1 MSKVF
6 VNKKTSSM
14 FYLDDGSSPFDIPG
28 DSCQI
33 ELDSTA
39 TLSPNESPR
48 SAASLEKSWEI
59 LHRNRNRP
67 LNTDMIPNFSHM
79 SLMEIESGR
88 PEVST
93 VGKRASSVVCNIKV
107 EKPLSGYL
115 LKMGNNG
122 WIKLR
127 KERFFKYNP
136 DTGKLSYYRNSSEH
150 IPLGTIPI
158 SQATFT
164 YNVDQI
170 EKCQFQINIANRTY
184 DLQAKNEHEMMMWLK
199 QLQLKRKEYIS
210 QENDILTESSK
221 FAAEENNSPNN
232 INNFVPNPDPLKEP
246 LKRNRGHSHSSHE
259 FSLASAYDE
268 NPTGLWNKLKPS
280 AAKAATIQRVNS
292 SQFSSAFSKKDGSAQ
307 GPCDKCQEQQKKISC
322 QQGDIELLTQQ
333 LADKCEVIKI
343 LQNGLRT
350 LDIQKRTIS
359 TAMEYMSTDVSGRR
373 KPSRCVDEGK
383 AELSQRLQDLNREIE
398 TLNEEKSST
407 EKDNQGL
414 RDELHRLEE
423 ILQAKENVVL
433 SLARE
438 IYSLE
443 HTGESPPV
451 DIVLLNREPTLQER
465 MLEAKKQI
473 NAYKTNTEFMK
484 QEVDDLLSL
493 HKQKEENLDLLR
505 DQYSNLE
512 AEHDKLKGKYL
523 ILLKELN
530 KPTASNFL
538 DSELL
543 NDMLREALNE
553 TRFRTATISLNDHL
567 NFQEYDPYGFAYFDF
582 DMTSEQKES
591 LIKSYLKTLHDNKL
605 EESQH
610 AEKWNAYVHRTGRRE
625 NFPATKELKDLIRFG
640 IPQTFRKELWK
651 SMIHKHVL
659 KTQIDI
665 DESYYKNLLE
675 LSQGQTAAIK
685 QVQLDLLRTLP
696 NNKHFK
702 REDSG
707 GIKKLNR
714 VLLAFSYHNPRIGY
728 CQGINRIAAILL
740 LLLDEFD
747 AFLGMV
753 AILDVIMPQDYYTN
767 RLVDSQA
774 DQRVFNDLLSE
785 KLPRLSNYLQK
796 ENLDISLIT
805 FNWFFTVFVDGFPPD
820 LMFRIW
826 DCFLSEGCKIL
837 FRYSLAFFKMHE
849 DKLLLF
855 QPACYFKLVKE
866 LSESTFDSR
875 RLCYIAFYELNPLST
890 RDINRKRGF
899 HQFEV
904 KHEIRE
910 MDDRRE
916 SAMRALKERES
927 VVVRMSELE
936 NGEEIY
942 NSD

>member
-1 MSKVF
+1 MSKV
-6 VNKKTSSM
+6 VSNKKTSCM
-14 FYLDDGSSPFDIPG
+14 FYLEDAPSPFDIPG
-28 DSCQI
+28 DTCKL
-33 ELDSTA
+33 ELDSTS

-48 SAASLEKSWEI
+48 SAASLEQSWEI
-59 LHRNRNRP
+59 LHRNRNKS
-67 LNTDMIPNFSHM
+67 LNADMIPNFNHM
-79 SLMEIESGR
+79 SLTEIESGR

-93 VGKRASSVVCNIKV
+93 VGKRLSSVISNKV
-107 EKPLSGYL
+107 EKPLCGYL

-127 KERFFKYNP
+127 KERFFSYKP
-136 DTGKLSYYRNSSEH
+136 DTGKLCYFRSACDH
-150 IPLGTIPI
+150 IPLGSIPI

-184 DLQAKNEHEMMMWLK
+184 DLQAKNEQEMIYWLK

-210 QENDILTESSK
+210 LENDILTESCK
-221 FAAEENNSPNN
+221 IAAEENPSPNKAN
-232 INNFVPNPDPLKEP
+232 LCLLDPEIPNDSI
-246 LKRNRGHSHSSHE
+246 KRNRVHSHSSHD
-259 FSLASAYDE
+259 FSMPPGYDDNSA
-268 NPTGLWNKLKPS
+268 GLWNKLRPS
-280 AAKAATIQRVNS
+280 GSKAATIQRFNS
-292 SQFSSAFSKKDGSAQ
+292 GQFISGFSKKDGSAQ
-307 GPCDKCQEQQKKISC
+307 GSCEKCQEQQKKISC

-333 LADKCEVIKI
+333 LADKCEVVKS
-343 LQNGLRT
+343 LQNGMRT
-350 LDIQKRTIS
+350 LDVQKRSITS
-359 TAMEYMSTDVSGRR
+359 AMEYLSTEVSGRKR
-373 KPSRCVDEGK
+373 PSRGLEENRE
-383 AELSQRLQDLNREIE
+383 ELSRRLQDLNKECE
-398 TLNEEKSST
+398 TLNEEKCTT
-407 EKDNQGL
+407 ERENQSL
-414 RDELHRLEE
+414 RDELHRMEE
-423 ILQAKENVVL
+423 IMQAKENVVL
-433 SLARE
+433 SLTKE

-443 HTGESPPV
+443 HTGERPPQ
-451 DIVLLNREPTLQER
+451 DAVLLNREPTLQER
-465 MLEAKKQI
+465 LHESKKQV
-473 NAYKTNTEFMK
+473 NAYKTNTDFMK

-493 HKQKEENLDLLR
+493 QKQKEENLDLLR

-512 AEHDKLKGKYL
+512 AEHEKLKGKYL

-543 NDMLREALNE
+543 NNMLREALNE
-553 TRFRTATISLNDHL
+553 NRLRTATLSLNDHL

-582 DMTSEQKES
+582 DMTPEQKEA

-605 EESQH
+605 DESQH
-610 AEKWNAYVHRTGRRE
+610 SEKWNAYVHRTGRRE
-625 NFPATKELKDLIRFG
+625 NFPASKELKDLTRFG
-640 IPQTFRKELWK
+640 IPQSFRKELWK
-651 SMIHKHVL
+651 SMIKKHVL

-665 DESYYKNLLE
+665 DEAYYKNLLE

-702 REDSG
+702 REDSEG
-707 GIKKLNR
+707 VKKLNR

-740 LLLDEFD
+740 LLLDEYD

-753 AILDVIMPQDYYTN
+753 AIIDVIMPQDYYTN
-767 RLVDSQA
+767 KLLDSQA

-785 KLPRLSNYLQK
+785 KLPRLYGYLQK

-837 FRYSLAFFKMHE
+837 FRFSLAFFKMYE

-855 QPACYFKLVKE
+855 QPASYFKLVKE

-875 RLCYIAFYELNPLST
+875 RLCHIAFYELNPLAT
-890 RDINRKRGF
+890 RDISRKRQF
-899 HQFEV
+899 HQMEV

-910 MDDRRE
+910 MDERRE

-927 VVVRMSELE
+927 MVVVRMSELD

>member
-1 MSKVF
+1 MSKVI
-6 VNKKTSSM
+6 VNKKNSM
-14 FYLDDGSSPFDIPG
+14 FYLEDATSPFDIPG
-28 DSCQI
+28 DTTCKIQ
-33 ELDSTA
+33 LDSTP
-39 TLSPNESPR
+39 TLHPSCESSPS
-48 SAASLEKSWEI
+48 SGASLEQSWEI
-59 LHRNRNRP
+59 LHRNRARP
-67 LNTDMIPNFSHM
+67 LNADMIPNFSHM
-79 SLMEIESGR
+79 SLMELESGR

-93 VGKRASSVVCNIKV
+93 VGKRLSSVVTNKV

-136 DTGKLSYYRNSSEH
+136 DTGKLCYFRNACDH
-150 IPLGTIPI
+150 IPLGSIPV

-164 YNVDQI
+164 YNVEQL
-170 EKCQFQINIANRTY
+170 EKCQFQINIANRVY
-184 DLQAKNEHEMMMWLK
+184 DLQAKNEQEMLYWLK
-199 QLQLKRKEYIS
+199 QLQSKRKEYIS
-210 QENDILTESSK
+210 QENDILTESLK
-221 FAAEENNSPNN
+221 ITAEEHDTPNK
-232 INNFVPNPDPLKEP
+232 PNVFLLDIDNPKEP
-246 LKRNRGHSHSSHE
+246 IKRNRGHSHSSHD
-259 FSLASAYDE
+259 FSMASTYDDSS
-268 NPTGLWNKLKPS
+268 TGIWNKLKPS
-280 AAKAATIQRVNS
+280 VSKAATIQRLN
-292 SQFSSAFSKKDGSAQ
+292 SAQ
-307 GPCDKCQEQQKKISC
+307 LLSRKDASAHGSCDKCQERDKKLSR

-333 LADKCEVIKI
+333 LADKCEVVKC
-343 LQNGLRT
+343 LQNGMRT
-350 LDIQKRTIS
+350 LDVQKRTITS
-359 TAMEYMSTDVSGRR
+359 AMEVMSTEVSGWK
-373 KPSRCVDEGK
+373 KPPRGSEQGK
-383 AELSQRLQDLNREIE
+383 AELSQRLQDLLKEIE
-398 TLNEEKSST
+398 TLNEEKSVT
-407 EKDNQGL
+407 EKENHNL
-414 RDELHRLEE
+414 RDELQTLEE
-423 ILQAKENVVL
+423 ILQVKESVVL
-433 SLARE
+433 SLTKE

-443 HTGESPPV
+443 HTGEAPPR
-451 DIVLLNREPTLQER
+451 DTVLLNHEPTLQER
-465 MLEAKKQI
+465 LHESKKQI
-473 NAYKTNTEFMK
+473 NSYRTNTEFMK

-493 HKQKEENLDLLR
+493 QKQKEENLDLLR

-543 NDMLREALNE
+543 NNMLREALNE
-553 TRFRTATISLNDHL
+553 NRLRTATISLSDHL

-610 AEKWNAYVHRTGRRE
+610 SEKWNTYVHRIGRRE
-625 NFPATKELKDLIRFG
+625 NYPASKELKDLIRFG
-640 IPQTFRKELWK
+640 IPQSFRKELWK
-651 SMIHKHVL
+651 CMIKKHIQ

-665 DESYYKNLLE
+665 DEGYYRNLLE

-702 REDSG
+702 REDSD

-740 LLLDEFD
+740 LLLDEYD

-753 AILDVIMPQDYYTN
+753 AIIDVIMPQDYYTN
-767 RLVDSQA
+767 RLLDSQA

-785 KLPRLSNYLQK
+785 KLPRLSGYLQK

-826 DCFLSEGCKIL
+826 DCFLSEGSKIL
-837 FRYSLAFFKMHE
+837 FRYSLAFFKMYE
-849 DKLLLF
+849 EKLLVF
-855 QPACYFKLVKE
+855 QPASYFKLVKE

-875 RLCYIAFYELNPLST
+875 RLCHIAFYELNPLAT
-890 RDINRKRGF
+890 RDISRKRQF

-904 KHEIRE
+904 KHEIKV
-910 MDDRRE
+910 MDERRE

-927 VVVRMSELE
+927 VAVRMSELE